1 MLDQSYHQLTA
12 DQIPDADSIMAF
24 EAKALAKDGIAYA
37 PVPPRHRPPYFH
49 HILGGYAAGYYAY
62 IWSEVLAA
70 NTPPR
75 IQDHGRMKPENGDRF
90 REPPPYIGRGAGG
103 EKCCSTVKYQGV

>member
-37 PVPPRHRPPYFH
+37 PVPPRYRTPYFN
-49 HILGGYAAGYYAY
+49 HIMGGYAAGYYAY
-62 IWSEVLAA
+62 IWSEVLDA
-70 NTPPR
+70 NTTQWIKDNGGRSEEHTSELQSLMR
-75 IQDHGRMKPENGDRF
+75 ISYAVFCLKKKKDHTK
-90 REPPPYIGRGAGG
+90 
-103 EKCCSTVKYQGV
+103 T